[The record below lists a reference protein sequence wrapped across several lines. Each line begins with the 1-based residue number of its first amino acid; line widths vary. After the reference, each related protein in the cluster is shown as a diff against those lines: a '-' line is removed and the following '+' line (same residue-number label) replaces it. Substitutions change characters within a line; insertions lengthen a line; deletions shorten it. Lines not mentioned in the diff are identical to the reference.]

1 MKRGIVPPTPTL
13 EAPHMFF
20 TFKAILSALALWWV
34 LRQVNFDQL
43 YIVFKELPPTVYSYT
58 LLVMCVCVSLNG
70 LRLYYIGQKMGLK
83 SSFKD
88 LHHLTWVGT
97 FFNQLLPSG
106 IGGDAYRIY
115 ALSKKNN
122 TLLSTSV
129 IIWDRIL
136 GLSCM
141 GLICMPMLF
150 FMLMPTPLKIIT
162 ITVYGFLG
170 GGIIA
175 LALFIRFPILQNYR
189 IIKAVWGALASGKS
203 IFLAPLGTLSV
214 VSVVSAFM
222 NFAGFYFL
230 VLALQ
235 IPLNFWESAV
245 LFTISSLVILI
256 PLSISGWGLRE
267 SFLTAYLLACGL
279 PPEKG
284 FTLGVL
290 QGILT
295 LATGGIGAVFYLFSK
310 NPKNSLGTRAQN
322 R

>member
-1 MKRGIVPPTPTL
+1 
-13 EAPHMFF
+13 MFF
-20 TFKAILSALALWWV
+20 FLKVVLSGLALWWG
-34 LRQVNFDQL
+34 LRQVNFDHL
-43 YIVFKELPPTVYSYT
+43 YIAFKELPPTAYSYT
-58 LLVMCVCVSLNG
+58 LLVMCLCVSLNG

-83 SSFKD
+83 SSFKY

-115 ALSKKNN
+115 SLSKKNN
-122 TLLSTSV
+122 TLLSTSA

-141 GLICMPMLF
+141 GLICVPMLF
-150 FMLMPTPLKIIT
+150 FITMPAPVKTIT
-162 ITVYGFLG
+162 LTVYGFLMS
-170 GGIIA
+170 GIIG
-175 LALFIRFPILQNYR
+175 LILFMRFPILQNYK
-189 IIKAVWGALASGKS
+189 ILQTMWDILIYGKT
-203 IFLAPLGTLSV
+203 IFSAPLGTLGMTNV
-214 VSVVSAFM
+214 TSALM
-222 NFAGFYFL
+222 NFSGFYLL

-235 IPLNFWESAV
+235 IPLNFLESAV
-245 LFTISSLVILI
+245 LFTISSLVTMI

-267 SFLTAYLLACGL
+267 SFFTAYLLTCGL

-322 R
+322 RYYVVN